1 MVHASAGRTELPYAA
16 VVKGVQCHERRG
28 LIETAL
34 IPDSS
39 TRYLET
45 PLAKPN
51 YRHAKRQKEL
61 ARKTK
66 QTEKLQRRS
75 PRTDEPPAD
84 VGTGQPARSPGSE
97 AVGERQ

>member
-1 MVHASAGRTELPYAA
+1 MADAAHYELL
-16 VVKGVQCHERRG
+16 QF
-28 LIETAL
+28 IE
-34 IPDSS
+34 SS
-39 TRYLET
+39 LPES

-75 PRTDEPPAD
+75 PRTDAPAESEPTHEP
-84 VGTGQPARSPGSE
+84 GQPARAPSP
-97 AVGERQ
+97 AVVGELD

>member
-1 MVHASAGRTELPYAA
+1 V
-16 VVKGVQCHERRG
+16 
-28 LIETAL
+28 AL
-34 IPDSS
+34 LQFYWIV
-39 TRYLET
+39 TLES

-75 PRTDEPPAD
+75 PRTDVPAESEPGAPGEPRTPSPA
-84 VGTGQPARSPGSE
+84 V
-97 AVGERQ
+97 VGELD